1 MINLYRTQ
9 FNIASIIKH
18 SRFLFLILCCYL
30 CVACTAQF
38 HRVPSTSGEKK
49 HIVLKFQRQNTAPQ
63 TGVLLI
69 NPMDLQ
75 SGDILFS
82 ANSGLRSRALRLF
95 GNTSISHAFLYLGD
109 GEVAEAVGS
118 GVHIMPLAESV
129 DENPLLVVYRH
140 PHLNNLQAEK
150 IREFAKAEAGGKY
163 NYFGIIKQTPY
174 TVTRKVCELPV
185 IPRAFRHLC
194 LNTMALVQVT
204 PFSSDRY
211 FCSQLV
217 VAAYNYAG
225 IPLTKTP
232 AEWVAPGDLLH
243 MRADDIPSVVPTYPL
258 QYVGHLRCK
267 TSLWQRSCTLAD
279 I

>member
-1 MINLYRTQ
+1 MKYSKL
-9 FNIASIIKH
+9 
-18 SRFLFLILCCYL
+18 LFLVLCSYL
-30 CVACTAQF
+30 LIACTAQF
-38 HRVPSTSGEKK
+38 QRVSNGSGKKK
-49 HIVLKFQRQNTAPQ
+49 HVTVKFQRQNTAPQ
-63 TGVLLI
+63 AGVVLVQ
-69 NPMDLQ
+69 PMELQ

-82 ANSGLRSRALRLF
+82 ANSSLNSRILRLF
-95 GNTSISHAFLYLGD
+95 GNTSVSHAFLYLGD

-118 GVHIMPLAESV
+118 GVHIMPLTESI

-140 PHLNNLQAEK
+140 PQLNELQAEK
-150 IREFAKAEAGGKY
+150 IREFARAEAGGKY
-163 NYFGIIKQTPY
+163 NYMGIIKQTPY

-194 LNTMALVQVT
+194 LNTMAVVQVT

-225 IPLTKTP
+225 LPLTKTP
-232 AEWVAPGDLLH
+232 VEWVAPGDLLH
-243 MRADDIPSVVPTYPL
+243 MRAGDIPSVVPVYPL
-258 QYVGHLRCK
+258 QYIGHLRCK
-267 TSLWQRSCTLAD
+267 TSLWQRNCSLAD

>member
-1 MINLYRTQ
+1 MINFYKTQ
-9 FNIASIIKH
+9 FNIVSMMKH
-18 SRFLFLILCCYL
+18 SRLLFLILCCYL

-38 HRVPSTSGEKK
+38 HRVPDTTGEKK
-49 HIVLKFQRQNTAPQ
+49 HVVVKFQRQNTAPQ
-63 TGVLLI
+63 TGVVLVK
-69 NPMDLQ
+69 PMDLQ

-82 ANSGLRSRALRLF
+82 AESNLNSRISRLF
-95 GNTSISHAFLYLGD
+95 GNTSVSHAFLYLGD
-109 GEVAEAVGS
+109 GEIAEAVGS
-118 GVHIMPLAESV
+118 GVHIMSLAESI
-129 DENPLLVVYRH
+129 DESQLLAVYRH
-140 PHLNNLQAEK
+140 PHLNNLHAEK
-150 IREFAKAEAGGKY
+150 IREFAMAEAGGKY
-163 NYFGIIKQTPY
+163 NYLGILKQTPY
-174 TVTRKVCELPV
+174 TFTRKVCELPV
-185 IPRAFRHLC
+185 TPRAFRHLC

-217 VAAYNYAG
+217 VAAYDYAG
-225 IPLTKTP
+225 LPLTKTP

-243 MRADDIPSVVPTYPL
+243 MRDDDIPSVVPVYPL